1 MNLCEKRFPSE
12 SPYSSQLSDVSLWDH
27 SWVIIRNQAIFL
39 KGEQDRTL
47 LGEVFFSPFLS
58 FFNPRNVLWFLNS
71 FERQEHSA

>member
-1 MNLCEKRFPSE
+1 MNLCEKQLPSE

-39 KGEQDRTL
+39 KGEQDGTL
-47 LGEVFFSPFLS
+47 LGEVFFPPFLS
-58 FFNPRNVLWFLNS
+58 FFNSRNVLRFLNS